1 MASIIPLDKLLMKQL
16 WMGLQMTD
24 KEIITNIKD
33 LKEYLKYLLN
43 NEIRHREKERGIGVF
58 LAENIQRYDFQCA
71 EILLLQRL
79 LKKLGVKVENYNPYE
94 TDEDDDRYN
103 YWGSAGP
110 IGVKDD

>member
-1 MASIIPLDKLLMKQL
+1 MKQL
-16 WMGLQMTD
+16 WMGLQMAD

-43 NEIRHREKERGIGVF
+43 NEIRHREKERGIGVY

-79 LKKLGVKVENYNPYE
+79 LKKLGVKVEDYDPFE
-94 TDEDDDRYN
+94 TDEDDNKYN
-103 YWGSAGP
+103 YCGSTGP
-110 IGVKDD
+110 VGVKNDR

>member
-1 MASIIPLDKLLMKQL
+1 MKQL

-24 KEIITNIKD
+24 KDIITNIKD

-79 LKKLGVKVENYNPYE
+79 LKKLGVKKKIKRSECPYGGI
-94 TDEDDDRYN
+94 DCAWCGEDCE
-103 YWGSAGP
+103 
-110 IGVKDD
+110 

>member
-1 MASIIPLDKLLMKQL
+1 MKQL
-16 WMGLQMTD
+16 WMGLQMAD

-79 LKKLGVKVENYNPYE
+79 LKKLGLKLKTMTLSRQMKMIINIIIVVQQ
-94 TDEDDDRYN
+94 DL
-103 YWGSAGP
+103 
-110 IGVKDD
+110 

>member
-1 MASIIPLDKLLMKQL
+1 
-16 WMGLQMTD
+16 MTD
-24 KEIITNIKD
+24 KDIITNIKD

-79 LKKLGVKVENYNPYE
+79 LKKLGVKKKIKRSECPYGGI
-94 TDEDDDRYN
+94 DCAWCGEDCE
-103 YWGSAGP
+103 
-110 IGVKDD
+110 

>member
-1 MASIIPLDKLLMKQL
+1 MKQL
-16 WMGLQMTD
+16 WMGLQMAD

-79 LKKLGVKVENYNPYE
+79 LKKLGLKLKTMTLSRQMKMIINIIIAVQQEL
-94 TDEDDDRYN
+94 
-103 YWGSAGP
+103 
-110 IGVKDD
+110 

>member
-1 MASIIPLDKLLMKQL
+1 MKQL

-24 KEIITNIKD
+24 KDTITNIKD

-43 NEIRHREKERGIGVF
+43 NEIRRREKERGIGVF

-79 LKKLGVKVENYNPYE
+79 LKKLGVKVEDYDPFE

>member
-1 MASIIPLDKLLMKQL
+1 MKQL
-16 WMGLQMTD
+16 WMGLQMAD
-24 KEIITNIKD
+24 KDTITNIKD

-43 NEIRHREKERGIGVF
+43 DKIRYREKERGAGVS

-79 LKKLGVKVENYNPYE
+79 LKKLGVKIEDYDPFE
-94 TDEDDDRYN
+94 TDEDDNKFN

-110 IGVKDD
+110 VGVKNDR